1 MRDCRMTNNDTRIE
15 LVTTVTPEHW
25 DLLLSAD
32 PSKKLVQNYLQSGM
46 LFARSK
52 DGHPIAVMVLQELTS
67 DKLEIKN
74 IAVDPRLENHGIA
87 TRLLQDAVHFAKVH
101 HYQQLQIGTGS
112 TSFKQLYLYQK
123 IGFRVTEIKK
133 NFFVK
138 NYGQP
143 IHENGLLLRDMLV
156 LTLAISDYYS

>member
-1 MRDCRMTNNDTRIE
+1 MTNNDTRIE

-32 PSKKLVQNYLQSGM
+32 PSKKLIQNYLQAGM

-74 IAVDPRLENHGIA
+74 IAVDPRLLLYPAGQYSGCQGCAGIG
-87 TRLLQDAVHFAKVH
+87 LCKKQG
-101 HYQQLQIGTGS
+101 IC
-112 TSFKQLYLYQK
+112 FKK
-123 IGFRVTEIKK
+123 C
-133 NFFVK
+133 
-138 NYGQP
+138 
-143 IHENGLLLRDMLV
+143 HE
-156 LTLAISDYYS
+156 

>member
-32 PSKKLVQNYLQSGM
+32 PSKKLVQNYLQPGM
-46 LFARSK
+46 LFAQSK

-74 IAVDPRLENHGIA
+74 IAVDQRFENRGIA
-87 TRLLQDAVHFAKVH
+87 TKLLQDAVHFAKVY

-112 TSFKQLYLYQK
+112 TSLS
-123 IGFRVTEIKK
+123 
-133 NFFVK
+133 
-138 NYGQP
+138 NY
-143 IHENGLLLRDMLV
+143 IFTRK
-156 LTLAISDYYS
+156 

>member
-1 MRDCRMTNNDTRIE
+1 
-15 LVTTVTPEHW
+15 
-25 DLLLSAD
+25 
-32 PSKKLVQNYLQSGM
+32 M
-46 LFARSK
+46 LFVQSK

-74 IAVDPRLENHGIA
+74 IAVDPRLENQGIA

-123 IGFRVTEIKK
+123 IGFRVTEIKR

-138 NYGQP
+138 NYVQP

>member
-1 MRDCRMTNNDTRIE
+1 MRDCRMTNNDTKIE
-15 LVTTVTPEHW
+15 LVTTVAPEHW

-46 LFARSK
+46 LFAQSK

-112 TSFKQLYLYQK
+112 TSFKQL
-123 IGFRVTEIKK
+123 
-133 NFFVK
+133 
-138 NYGQP
+138 
-143 IHENGLLLRDMLV
+143 
-156 LTLAISDYYS
+156 

>member
-1 MRDCRMTNNDTRIE
+1 MTNNDTRIE
-15 LVTTVTPEHW
+15 LVTTVAPEHW

-46 LFARSK
+46 LFAQSK

-112 TSFKQLYLYQK
+112 MSFKQLYLYQK
-123 IGFRVTEIKK
+123 IGFHVTEIKR

>member
-32 PSKKLVQNYLQSGM
+32 PSKKLIQNYLQAGM

-74 IAVDPRLENHGIA
+74 IAVDPRFENRGIA
-87 TRLLQDAVHFAKVH
+87 TKLLQDAVHFAKVY

-112 TSFKQLYLYQK
+112 TSLS
-123 IGFRVTEIKK
+123 
-133 NFFVK
+133 
-138 NYGQP
+138 NY
-143 IHENGLLLRDMLV
+143 IFTRK
-156 LTLAISDYYS
+156 

>member
-1 MRDCRMTNNDTRIE
+1 MSNNDTRME
-15 LVTTVTPEHW
+15 LVTTATPEHW
-25 DLLLSAD
+25 NLLFRAD
-32 PSKKLVQNYLQSGM
+32 PSKKLIQDYLQAGM

-52 DGHPIAVMVLQELTS
+52 DGHPIAVMVLQELS
-67 DKLEIKN
+67 PDKLEIKN
-74 IAVDPRLENHGIA
+74 IAVDPRFENRGIA
-87 TRLLQDAVHFAKVH
+87 TKLLQDAVHFAKVH

-123 IGFRVTEIKK
+123 IGFRVTEIKR

-143 IHENGLLLRDMLV
+143 IHENGLLLRDVLV
-156 LTLAISDYYS
+156 LTLAVSDYYL

>member
-1 MRDCRMTNNDTRIE
+1 MTNNDTRIE
-15 LVTTVTPEHW
+15 LVTTVTPEYW

-32 PSKKLVQNYLQSGM
+32 PSKKLIQDYLQAGM

-52 DGHPIAVMVLQELTS
+52 DGHPIAVMVLQELS
-67 DKLEIKN
+67 PDKLEIKN
-74 IAVDPRLENHGIA
+74 IAVDPRFENRGIA
-87 TRLLQDAVHFAKVH
+87 TKLLQDAVHFAKVH

-123 IGFRVTEIKK
+123 IGFRVTEIKR

-156 LTLAISDYYS
+156 LTLAVSDYYL

>member
-1 MRDCRMTNNDTRIE
+1 MTNNDTRIE

-32 PSKKLVQNYLQSGM
+32 PSKKLIQNYLQAGM

-74 IAVDPRLENHGIA
+74 IAVDPRFENRGIA
-87 TRLLQDAVHFAKVH
+87 TKLLQDAGHFAKVY
-101 HYQQLQIGTGS
+101 HYQQVQIGTGS
-112 TSFKQLYLYQK
+112 TSLS
-123 IGFRVTEIKK
+123 
-133 NFFVK
+133 
-138 NYGQP
+138 NY
-143 IHENGLLLRDMLV
+143 IFTRK
-156 LTLAISDYYS
+156 

>member
-1 MRDCRMTNNDTRIE
+1 MTNNDTRIE
-15 LVTTVTPEHW
+15 LVTTVAPEHW

-46 LFARSK
+46 LFAQSK

-87 TRLLQDAVHFAKVH
+87 GCRSLCK
-101 HYQQLQIGTGS
+101 GTSLS
-112 TSFKQLYLYQK
+112 TIANWHWEYEL
-123 IGFRVTEIKK
+123 
-133 NFFVK
+133 
-138 NYGQP
+138 
-143 IHENGLLLRDMLV
+143 
-156 LTLAISDYYS
+156 